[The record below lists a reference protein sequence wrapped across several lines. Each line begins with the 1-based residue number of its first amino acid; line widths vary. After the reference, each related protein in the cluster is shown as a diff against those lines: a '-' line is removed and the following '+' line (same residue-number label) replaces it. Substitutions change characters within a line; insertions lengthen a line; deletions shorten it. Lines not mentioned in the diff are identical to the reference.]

1 MKRIVGLIVFGG
13 LLLGVAN
20 AQGEKPAKTGA
31 AAPFVFSIDKDKV
44 YADEFERQYLKN
56 INLKEDAVT
65 SKDIRNYL
73 DLYIKF
79 KLKVQDA
86 KDAGLDTAT
95 AYVQELQ
102 MYRDQLARNYLY
114 DRSVTDALVKEAY
127 DRMQS
132 EVKVSHILILC
143 SPDASDADQKKAL
156 DKIENI
162 HRMLMRNPTALN
174 FGDIARTESE
184 DVGTK
189 SAGGDLGWM
198 TALQVVYE
206 FENQAYTTPLGG
218 ISPVFKT
225 EFGYHILMVN
235 DKRVNRGDIKVNHIL
250 VRVMNKDES
259 SDTEARKKI
268 DEIMLN
274 ISSGKETFENMAKT
288 YSEDYNSR
296 YNGGAMDYINVT
308 QFVGDVDRQYW
319 ADQAFSL
326 KKDGDI
332 TTPFRTNYGWHL
344 LQRVN
349 LRPLRSFE
357 DKEMRSILKMDVQ
370 KNQRSQISVDS
381 LVVKIKKEN
390 GFKLNNVAVDAVIQY
405 LDSNFMSGKFDEM
418 AMPEMHKVIKMDGKK
433 KTVTEFNLRK
443 MEVFKLGEESYS
455 VADLFTN
462 FTYNTKPVTGTKR
475 DGVERI
481 LNGWIDKTCVEY
493 QNEHLEEKSVEF
505 RDIYQEYK
513 EGILMF
519 NRMQQLVWDRAN
531 NDTVGLKAYFAQHQ
545 SEYNWNNRFDVGVY
559 FCNDAKMMKTV
570 AKQVKKGISSDS
582 LRRQHTKQNILDFS
596 YRTGKFEMSDTFLF
610 APSPILKMMFADL
623 SAEKPKYN
631 KPGIYQVGQVG
642 ADFIVIK
649 VNAYLPAGPK
659 TLDETRGPVASKYQ
673 EQLEREWIESL
684 RNRYAVT
691 VNESA
696 MQDIETKLVNKK

>member
-1 MKRIVGLIVFGG
+1 MKRIFGLIVFSG
-13 LLLGVAN
+13 LFFGFAN
-20 AQGEKPAKTGA
+20 AQTDV
-31 AAPFVFSIDKDKV
+31 PFVFSIDKEKV

-65 SKDIRNYL
+65 AKDIQNYL

-127 DRMQS
+127 DRLQY
-132 EVKVSHILILC
+132 EVKVSHILILS
-143 SPDASDADQKKAL
+143 SPDASEADQKKAL
-156 DKIENI
+156 EKIEGI
-162 HRMLMRNPTALN
+162 HRMLMRNPTAIN
-174 FGDIARTESE
+174 FGDVARTESE

-206 FENQAYTTPLGG
+206 FENQAYNTPVGG

-225 EFGYHILMVN
+225 EFGYHILMVS
-235 DKRVNRGDIKVNHIL
+235 DKRLNRGDVKVNHIL

-268 DEIMLN
+268 DEIALN
-274 ISSGKETFENMAKT
+274 ISTGKETFENMART

-308 QFVGDVDRQYW
+308 QFVGDIDRQYW
-319 ADQAFSL
+319 ANQAFSL
-326 KKDGDI
+326 KKDGDV
-332 TTPFRTNYGWHL
+332 TAPFRTNYGWHI

-390 GFKLNNVAVDAVIQY
+390 GFKLNPMAVEAVVKN
-405 LDSNFMSGKFDEM
+405 LDSNFLKGKFDE
-418 AMPEMHKVIKMDGKK
+418 ASMPEYYKVTKLEGKK
-433 KTVTEFNLRK
+433 KTTTEYNLRK
-443 MEVFKLGEESYS
+443 MEVFKLADDSYS
-455 VADLFTN
+455 VSDLFN
-462 FTYNTKPVTGTKR
+462 EFSYNTKPLLGSKQDAV
-475 DGVERI
+475 DRI
-481 LNGWIDKTCVEY
+481 LNAWVDKICVEY
-493 QNEHLEEKSVEF
+493 QDDHLEEKSVEF

-531 NDTVGLKAYFAQHQ
+531 NDTVGLKAYFEEHRG
-545 SEYNWNNRFDVGVY
+545 EYNWGNRFDVGVY

-582 LRRQHTKQNILDFS
+582 MRREHTKKNILDYS
-596 YRTGKFEMSDTFLF
+596 HRMGKFELSDTFLF
-610 APSPILKMMFADL
+610 APSPILKMLFADL
-623 SAEKPKYN
+623 QAAKPKYN
-631 KPGIYQVGQVG
+631 KPGIYQIGQVG
-642 ADFIVIK
+642 DDFVVVK
-649 VNAYLPAGPK
+649 VNAFLPAGPK

-673 EQLEREWIESL
+673 EQLEKEWIESL
-684 RNRYAVT
+684 KNRYSVTINASAVR
-691 VNESA
+691 
-696 MQDIETKLVNKK
+696 QIEAKLVNQK

>member
-20 AQGEKPAKTGA
+20 AQVEKPAKTGA
-31 AAPFVFSIDKDKV
+31 TAPFVFSIDKDKV

-143 SPDASDADQKKAL
+143 SPDASEADQKKAL

-433 KTVTEFNLRK
+433 RTVTEFNLRK

>member
-433 KTVTEFNLRK
+433 KIVTEFNLRK

>member
-20 AQGEKPAKTGA
+20 AQVEKPAKTGA

-127 DRMQS
+127 ERMQS

-381 LVVKIKKEN
+381 FVVKIKKEN

-405 LDSNFMSGKFDEM
+405 FDSNFMSGKFDEM

-433 KTVTEFNLRK
+433 KIVTEFNLRK

-493 QNEHLEEKSVEF
+493 QNDHLEEKSVEF

>member
-1 MKRIVGLIVFGG
+1 MKRIFGLMVFGG
-13 LLLGVAN
+13 LFFGM
-20 AQGEKPAKTGA
+20 AQAQTESKVV
-31 AAPFVFSIDKDKV
+31 PFVFSIDKEKV

-86 KDAGLDTAT
+86 KDAGLDTVT

-127 DRMQS
+127 DRLQN

-143 SPDASDADQKKAL
+143 STDVSDADQKKVL
-156 DKIENI
+156 EKIENI
-162 HRMLMRNPTALN
+162 HRMLMRNPTAIN

-206 FENQAYTTPLGG
+206 FENQAYNTSAGG

-235 DKRVNRGDIKVNHIL
+235 DKRANRGDIKVNHIL
-250 VRVMNKDES
+250 VRVMNKEES

-268 DEIMLN
+268 DEIALN
-274 ISSGKETFENMAKT
+274 INSGKETFENMART

-308 QFVGDVDRQYW
+308 QFVGDIDRQYW
-319 ADQAFSL
+319 ADQAFSM

-332 TTPFRTNYGWHL
+332 TAPFRTNYGWHL

-349 LRPLRSFE
+349 VRPLRSFE

-390 GFKLNNVAVDAVIQY
+390 GFKLNNSAVDAVVSY
-405 LDSNFMSGKFDEM
+405 LDSNFMKGKFDE
-418 AMPEMHKVIKMDGKK
+418 ASMPEFHKVTKMEGKK
-433 KTVTEFNLRK
+433 KVITEYNLRK
-443 MEVFKLGEESYS
+443 MEVFKLGESSYS
-455 VADLFTN
+455 VADLFTQ
-462 FTYNTKPVTGTKR
+462 FTYSNKPVVGTKK
-475 DGVERI
+475 DGVTRI
-481 LNGWIDKTCVEY
+481 MNEWIDKTCVEY
-493 QNEHLEEKSVEF
+493 QNDHLEEKSVEF

-531 NDTVGLKAYFAQHQ
+531 NDTAGLKVYFGEHQ
-545 SEYNWNNRFDVGVY
+545 REYNWNNRFDVAVY

-570 AKQVKKGISSDS
+570 AKQVKKGISADS
-582 LRRQHTKQNILDFS
+582 LRREHTKKNILDFS
-596 YRTGKFEMSDTFLF
+596 YRTGKFELSDTFLF
-610 APSPILKMMFADL
+610 SPSPILKMLFADL

-631 KPGIYQVGQVG
+631 KAGIYQVGQVG
-642 ADFIVIK
+642 DDFVVVK
-649 VNAYLPAGPK
+649 VNAFLPAGPK

-684 RNRYAVT
+684 KNRYALT

-696 MQDIETKLVNKK
+696 VQAIEAKLVNKK